1 MGHSGLTKQHF
12 VKVYKRKSKSPFDDF
27 SNMLWL
33 AILDGEQTSEISI
46 NYSKYIYVHREADG
60 SVCGLSIS
68 KLMHEENSGLQSR
81 YVTGI
86 QMYEILLKYASEMS
100 DFCQHFES
108 AFVDIFLMPPK
119 AYFASASVYW
129 QIQLSDS

>member
-1 MGHSGLTKQHF
+1 MGHSELSKQQF
-12 VKVYKRKSKSPFDDF
+12 AKVYKRASKTPFDDF

-33 AILDGEQTSEISI
+33 ASIEREQESALSI

-60 SVCGLSIS
+60 SICGLSIS
-68 KLMHEENSGLQSR
+68 KMMLEENSELNSR
-81 YVTGI
+81 YISGK
-86 QMYEILLKYASEMS
+86 QMYGILLKYASEMS

-119 AYFASASVYW
+119 AYFATASVYW
-129 QIQLSDS
+129 QIQLSGS